1 MACQKYHL
9 KLENSS
15 FRFNHFK
22 VTRKIRQAAD
32 IEISTI
38 YPTPRLE
45 NLCIFWS
52 HVCVEQPDKVEP
64 MTTLVLY
71 SDIEPYM
78 GRHSRMTMIRRQGEG
93 MPLLLNSANK
103 SVAIKI
109 TLSFFRVNRSKFLN
123 NDFPGSTSMIDR
135 QSIVVLEVMTLF
147 MLEKQ

>member
-1 MACQKYHL
+1 MDLPWKPSLYRTATAESTAANTINTGCTILVACQKYHL

-15 FRFNHFK
+15 FWYNHFK
-22 VTRKIRQAAD
+22 IIRKIRQAAD

-78 GRHSRMTMIRRQGEG
+78 GRHSRMTMIRRKGG
-93 MPLLLNSANK
+93 RYAPFA
-103 SVAIKI
+103 
-109 TLSFFRVNRSKFLN
+109 
-123 NDFPGSTSMIDR
+123 
-135 QSIVVLEVMTLF
+135 
-147 MLEKQ
+147 